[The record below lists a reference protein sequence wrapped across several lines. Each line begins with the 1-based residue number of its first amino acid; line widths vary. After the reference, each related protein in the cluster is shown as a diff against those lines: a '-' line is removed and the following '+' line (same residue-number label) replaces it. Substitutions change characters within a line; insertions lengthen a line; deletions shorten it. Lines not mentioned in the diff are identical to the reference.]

1 MKKMISV
8 SRARSRKLM
17 LRGILRWFLYA
28 VLLLLFYLWE
38 TNPLIRGFCPL
49 LIIPLATSVAMREG
63 ELAAGIF
70 GACCGLMLD
79 LASGTI
85 LGFSSLWLLVCC
97 PILSLLSQFWV
108 KSNCISHL
116 VLNLGVSLV
125 MMLMD
130 LLFVHW
136 VWERGETVI
145 AFKNELLPAYL
156 GAVIGSVP
164 VYFVV
169 RFIHRKLRFR
179 TERKPEE
186 SSLAKD
192 DKADIVRE

>member
-17 LRGILRWFLYA
+17 LRGVLRWLIYA
-28 VLLLLFYLWE
+28 ALLLLFYVWE

-85 LGFSSLWLLVCC
+85 LGFSSLWLLVFC
-97 PILSLLSQFWV
+97 PVLSLLSQFLV
-108 KSNCISHL
+108 KSNCVSHL
-116 VLNLGVSLV
+116 VLNFGVTLV
-125 MMLMD
+125 MLLMD

-136 VWERGETVI
+136 VWERGEAVI
-145 AFKNELLPAYL
+145 AFRNELLPAYL

-186 SSLAKD
+186 SSLTKD

>member
-17 LRGILRWFLYA
+17 LRGVLRWLIYA
-28 VLLLLFYLWE
+28 ALLLLFYVWE

-85 LGFSSLWLLVCC
+85 LGFSSLWLLVFC
-97 PILSLLSQFWV
+97 PVLSLLSQFLV

-116 VLNLGVSLV
+116 VLNFGVTLV

-136 VWERGETVI
+136 VWERGEAVI
-145 AFKNELLPAYL
+145 AFRNELLPAYL

-186 SSLAKD
+186 SSLTKD

>member
-1 MKKMISV
+1 MV
-8 SRARSRKLM
+8 
-17 LRGILRWFLYA
+17 
-28 VLLLLFYLWE
+28 
-38 TNPLIRGFCPL
+38 
-49 LIIPLATSVAMREG
+49 IPLATAVAMFEG

-70 GACCGLMLD
+70 GAFCGLMLD
-79 LASGTI
+79 MASGTL
-85 LGFSSLWLLVCC
+85 LGFSALWLLVCC
-97 PILSLLSQFWV
+97 PVLSLLSQFLV

-116 VLNLGVSLV
+116 VLNFGVTLV
-125 MMLMD
+125 MLLMD

-136 VWERGETVI
+136 VWERGEMGI
-145 AFKNELLPAYL
+145 AFRNELLPAYL

-179 TERKPEE
+179 RERKPEE
-186 SSLAKD
+186 SSLTKD

>member
-17 LRGILRWFLYA
+17 LRGILRWLLYA
-28 VLLLLFYLWE
+28 ALLLLFYLWE

-85 LGFSSLWLLVCC
+85 LGFSSLWLLACC
-97 PILSLLSQFWV
+97 PILSLLSQFLV

-116 VLNLGVSLV
+116 VLNFGVCLI
-125 MMLMD
+125 MLLMD

-145 AFKNELLPAYL
+145 AFRNELLPAYL

-186 SSLAKD
+186 SSLTKD

>member
-17 LRGILRWFLYA
+17 LRGVLRWLLYA
-28 VLLLLFYLWE
+28 ALLLLFYLWE

-97 PILSLLSQFWV
+97 PILSLLSQFLV
-108 KSNCISHL
+108 KSNCVSHL
-116 VLNLGVSLV
+116 VLNFGVCLV

-145 AFKNELLPAYL
+145 AFRNELLPAYL

-179 TERKPEE
+179 VERKPEE
-186 SSLAKD
+186 SSLTKD

>member
-17 LRGILRWFLYA
+17 LRGVLRWLIYA
-28 VLLLLFYLWE
+28 ALLLLFYVWE

-85 LGFSSLWLLVCC
+85 LGFSSLWLLVFC
-97 PILSLLSQFWV
+97 PVLSLLSQFLV

-116 VLNLGVSLV
+116 VLNFGVTLV
-125 MMLMD
+125 LLLMD

-136 VWERGETVI
+136 VWERGEAVI
-145 AFKNELLPAYL
+145 AFRNELLPAYL

-186 SSLAKD
+186 SSLTKD

>member
-17 LRGILRWFLYA
+17 LRGVLRWLIYA
-28 VLLLLFYLWE
+28 ALLLLFYVWE

-85 LGFSSLWLLVCC
+85 LGFSSLWLLVFC
-97 PILSLLSQFWV
+97 PVLSLLSQFLV

-116 VLNLGVSLV
+116 VLNFGVTLV
-125 MMLMD
+125 MLLMD

-136 VWERGETVI
+136 VWERGEAVI
-145 AFKNELLPAYL
+145 AFRNELLPAYL

-186 SSLAKD
+186 SSLTKD